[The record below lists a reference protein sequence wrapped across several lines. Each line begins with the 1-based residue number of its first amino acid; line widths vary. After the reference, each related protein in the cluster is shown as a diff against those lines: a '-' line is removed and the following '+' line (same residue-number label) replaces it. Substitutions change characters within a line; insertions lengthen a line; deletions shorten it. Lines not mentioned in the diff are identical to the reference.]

1 MARKRVDLLDPKTGE
16 IQQGYIVWV
25 GERPNRLVGG
35 RFFMVFQDAM
45 LMLARDPELTQQV
58 QRVMLYLFGSLD
70 FDNFIHIKQK
80 EIAEALNMDKG
91 NVSKA
96 VSLLKR
102 KGIILEAP
110 YKGVRCYK
118 LNHFY
123 GWKGSVTSLKK
134 QDNKPKL
141 TLVKSE

>member
-1 MARKRVDLLDPKTGE
+1 MARKPVDFIHPDTGE
-16 IQQGYIVWV
+16 IQRGYIVWV
-25 GERPNRLVGG
+25 GERPNKVGG
-35 RFFMVFQDAM
+35 RFFMVFQDA
-45 LMLARDPELTQQV
+45 LKMLACDNELTPQAF
-58 QRVMLYLFGSLD
+58 RVMLYLFSQLD

-80 EIAEALNMDKG
+80 EIGEALNIG
-91 NVSKA
+91 TSNISKA
-96 VSLLKR
+96 MTLLKR

-110 YKGVRCYK
+110 YKNVRCYK

>member
-1 MARKRVDLLDPKTGE
+1 MARKPVDFIHPDTGE
-16 IQQGYIVWV
+16 VQQGYIVWV
-25 GERPNRLVGG
+25 PDKPKFQG
-35 RFFMVFQDAM
+35 FFMGFQQAFIA
-45 LMLARDPELTQQV
+45 LAQDREITTQPS
-58 QRVMLYLFGSLD
+58 RVLHYLLGNLD
-70 FDNFIHIKQK
+70 FDNWIHISQK
-80 EIAEALNMDKG
+80 EIGEALGLDKG
-91 NVSKA
+91 SVSKA